1 MKNIFVSIII
11 IIAVNS
17 FSLKVTAQ
25 DKTYPIDLDA
35 VLKLAGAN
43 NLTIK
48 EYELKYQQSLA
59 EHFKV
64 KEWWLPSIYFGT
76 TTHYLNGAAM
86 NTDGQIFQPVNR
98 NNLWAGLGLAME
110 WDFGKGI
117 YGTLAAKQKADAIKF
132 QSQAER
138 NQAILKAI
146 ETYYDLQAEQFKY
159 IALQQLVNQSDSLT
173 QQIKI
178 QVDAGLRYQ
187 SEYLL
192 AQSNYNHLKISLLQ
206 TKTEWQKKSAE
217 LVNLLNIEAN
227 TLLAS
232 SDYVIVPLKLSIN
245 VPDTTQQKSIFE
257 KRLEYL
263 SLQSELFSL
272 QTERKTTTTGLLM
285 PKLRLGTEDG
295 LFGKV
300 TSPYY
305 NTYQLNASLVW
316 QIPVGRLIYK
326 GDLKKS
332 DANILIQQNQ
342 VEQFKNQVQQEL
354 SKGTAQLLSVQE
366 QMNIANE
373 ALKLSAEALQQ
384 SMERQKLGTVK
395 PFEVFQAQQFYLQA
409 QIDYL
414 KATAEYN
421 KSQYFLYITLGNNL

>member
-25 DKTYPIDLDA
+25 DKTYPIDLYA

-48 EYELKYQQSLA
+48 EYELKYQQSIA
-59 EHFKV
+59 EQAKA
-64 KEWWLPSIYFGT
+64 KEWWLPAIYFGT

-117 YGTLAAKQKADAIKF
+117 YGTLAAKQKADAMKF

-146 ETYYDLQAEQFKY
+146 EAYYDLQAEQFKY
-159 IALQQLVNQSDSLT
+159 IALQQLVGQSDSLA

-192 AQSNYNHLKISLLQ
+192 AQSNYSHLKISLLQ

-227 TLLAS
+227 MLLAS
-232 SDYVIVPLKLSIN
+232 SDNSVVPLKISIN
-245 VPDTTQQKSIFE
+245 IPDTTQQESIFE

-272 QTERKTTTTGLLM
+272 QTQRKIVTTGLLM
-285 PKLRLGTEDG
+285 PKLKLGTEDA
-295 LFGKV
+295 LFGKI

-305 NTYQLNASLVW
+305 NTYQLNAALVW
-316 QIPVGRLIYK
+316 QLPLGRFVYN
-326 GDLKKS
+326 GDVKKQ
-332 DANILIQQNQ
+332 DATILIQQNQ
-342 VEQFKNQVQQEL
+342 IEQFKNKVQRDL
-354 SKGTAQLLSVQE
+354 SKGTAQLQSVEE

-384 SMERQKLGTVK
+384 SIERQKLGTTK
-395 PFEVFQAQQFYLQA
+395 PFEVFQAQQFYMQA
-409 QIDYL
+409 QVDYL

-421 KSQYFLYITLGNNL
+421 KSQYFLYITVGNNL